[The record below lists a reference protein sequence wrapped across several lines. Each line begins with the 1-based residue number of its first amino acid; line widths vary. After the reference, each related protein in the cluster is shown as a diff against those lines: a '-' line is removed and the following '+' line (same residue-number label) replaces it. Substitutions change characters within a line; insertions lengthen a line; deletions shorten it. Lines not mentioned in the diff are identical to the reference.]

1 MNFYQLLFNIN
12 QPMSLH
18 HYSLLLAFT
27 AVATPALAQ
36 TTEKYPVNVEKNQ
49 TITHPNRLLRS
60 VSLQS
65 ADGNQTHA
73 VGTRLVYNDL
83 TANSFTALPGDAVKV
98 NVDYQTGATPWMHSY
113 VYVDLNSDGKFDSA
127 ELLSYSYS
135 QGKNSLGENIEKG
148 AKGSG
153 SSLQPP
159 TFHLPQT
166 LAVGQYRLRVK
177 VDWDNT
183 DPAGAKGEDGT
194 VKGEN
199 GIVKNGGAIADFT
212 LNVHSTAFTPM
223 ALYLDTRHA
232 NIYAEHGALP
242 LQPQRGQALTL
253 RIVPVEKSYEPTQL
267 AVRFGKNPYAEQT
280 VNGEPNGRNK
290 HSSPMPRD

>member
-1 MNFYQLLFNIN
+1 
-12 QPMSLH
+12 MSLH
-18 HYSLLLAFT
+18 HYSLLLALT

-49 TITHPNRLLRS
+49 TSTHPNRQLRS

-65 ADGNQTHA
+65 ADGLQTQT

-83 TANSFTALPGDAVKV
+83 SAKTFTALPGDALHLSL
-98 NVDYQTGATPWMHSY
+98 DYQSGAIPWMHSY
-113 VYVDLNSDGKFDSA
+113 VYVDLNSDGKFDST

-135 QGKNSLGENIEKG
+135 QGKNSLGKNIEKG

-183 DPAGAKGEDGT
+183 DPAGA
-194 VKGEN
+194 
-199 GIVKNGGAIADFT
+199 
-212 LNVHSTAFTPM
+212 
-223 ALYLDTRHA
+223 
-232 NIYAEHGALP
+232 
-242 LQPQRGQALTL
+242 
-253 RIVPVEKSYEPTQL
+253 
-267 AVRFGKNPYAEQT
+267 
-280 VNGEPNGRNK
+280 
-290 HSSPMPRD
+290 